1 MVDKTTI
8 SNSKIPTFKLW
19 SIKMNADVNALPENH
34 DNVETNRLKTAVNI
48 ATTGE
53 IIKAALSD
61 VFVEEVN
68 PTDAEIVRYIVIESN
83 KQ

>member
-1 MVDKTTI
+1 
-8 SNSKIPTFKLW
+8 
-19 SIKMNADVNALPENH
+19 MNADVIILPENSKPA
-34 DNVETNRLKTAVNI
+34 ETEQLKTAVNI

-53 IIKAALSD
+53 IVKAALAD
-61 VFVEEVN
+61 VFVEESN